1 VVARSTL
8 SEPPGYSRLMHRV
21 NARAPRTPVEAPPVL
36 EAANDVATYLADAS
50 RYPGGSAPR
59 VYQPRTE
66 GQVAWVLQH
75 EARVLPIG
83 AQSSLTGGATPRGDA
98 VLTLARMDR
107 VLSVGADRCRA
118 EAGVAL
124 ISLQAALAAE
134 GRWFPPVPT
143 YTGALVGGVV
153 STNAAGAATWKYGT
167 TREWVQA
174 LTVVLASGD
183 VLDLERGQVT
193 AAPATSTTGGGRFE
207 VALPS
212 GKVLDVPV
220 PDYTLPN
227 VPKRSAGYHAAP
239 AMDLVDLFV
248 GSEGTLGVVTE
259 VTLRVLGAAPP
270 SLLLLVPLKD
280 EAAALELTAVLREAS
295 RATWRT
301 KDPAGLDIRA
311 VESVDAR
318 SLALL
323 REDGLDVKN
332 GVTLPAS
339 AGSALFI
346 QMELPKGLDASA
358 SMASF
363 DGTPGDD
370 PVHRLLALLAERD
383 ALDGVEMASPG
394 DAAREAQL
402 LALREAVP
410 MCVNHRVQ
418 HAQRTVDPGIHKV
431 GGDMIVPFEKLP
443 EMMGLYRA
451 AFARRG
457 LDCAIWGHISD
468 GNLHP
473 NVIPRALAD
482 VTAGKEALL
491 ELGREV
497 ARLGGCPLAEHGTGR
512 NPVKQ
517 TLLRQLYGDAGV
529 EAMRRTKR
537 GLDPENKLARGVIF
551 PES

>member
-1 VVARSTL
+1 
-8 SEPPGYSRLMHRV
+8 MHRV
-21 NARAPRTPVEAPPVL
+21 NARAPRTPVEAPSVL
-36 EAANDVATYLADAS
+36 EASNDVATYLADAS
-50 RYPGGSAPR
+50 RYPGGNAPK
-59 VYQPRTE
+59 VYTPRTE

-193 AAPATSTTGGGRFE
+193 AAPASAAGGGRFE
-207 VALPS
+207 VVLPS
-212 GKVLDVPV
+212 GQVLDVPV

-346 QMELPKGLDASA
+346 QMELPAGLDAQA

-363 DGTPGDD
+363 EGAPGDD

-394 DAAREAQL
+394 DSAREAQL

-431 GGDMIVPFEKLP
+431 GGDMIVPFERLP

-451 AFARRG
+451 AFAKRG

-551 PES
+551 PEA